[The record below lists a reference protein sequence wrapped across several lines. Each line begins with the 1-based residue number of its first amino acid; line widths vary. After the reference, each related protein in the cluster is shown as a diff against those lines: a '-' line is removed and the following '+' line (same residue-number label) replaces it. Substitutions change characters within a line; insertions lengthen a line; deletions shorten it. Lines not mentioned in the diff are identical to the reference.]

1 MNKKLATFS
10 ALYLAVCVTFAD
22 ALFPW
27 SAVALAVWIAGATF
41 YMLKGKKPS
50 KA

>member
-1 MNKKLATFS
+1 MNKKLATLS
-10 ALYLAVCVTFAD
+10 VLYLAVCVTFAD

-27 SAVALAVWIAGATF
+27 SAIALAVWIGAATF
-41 YMLKGKKPS
+41 YMLKAKNAS